1 MLTFALAS
9 MIPSGLSTLTLMT
22 FPSMVL
28 AKTRVLSAEMPIDSL
43 TVLPPGPTARSFLR
57 SLHQDRSFSCPE
69 QPRTPCYSRRPEH
82 TRQAIAYGCCTRC
95 TSPILYYP
103 SQYQLRTD
111 DCSMYRRSAC

>member
-43 TVLPPGPTARSFLR
+43 TVLPPRSDCQITFPVTASRQVIFLSGATTNTLLFAATGTHAAGESIR
-57 SLHQDRSFSCPE
+57 LLYPLYQFHFIIPVSVS
-69 QPRTPCYSRRPEH
+69 
-82 TRQAIAYGCCTRC
+82 IAY
-95 TSPILYYP
+95 
-103 SQYQLRTD
+103 
-111 DCSMYRRSAC
+111 RRLLQV